1 VSPTSVILLEQ
12 LTNVLTASRRMAW
25 SLQSVEVQLGCTWGL
40 EKELA
45 LGVQR
50 YPLLV
55 LRKIA
60 HNMRTETLSHSI
72 DHAISDEAFM

>member
-1 VSPTSVILLEQ
+1 MSPTSIILLEQ
-12 LTNVLTASRRMAW
+12 LTDFLTASRRMAW
-25 SLQSVEVQLGCTWGL
+25 SFRGVEVQFGCTWGL
-40 EKELA
+40 EKESA
-45 LGVQR
+45 LGLQR

-72 DHAISDEAFM
+72 DPALSDEAFM